1 MNISYQ
7 RGIRHNYLVI
17 DPEEL
22 AWEGYESRML
32 SGNTIEGLLH
42 FQVRQQEDGT
52 QLLYEITSRQP
63 LSRILEGRSIRAG
76 EIRSLVCGILR
87 VLERMEGYL
96 LKENHIFL
104 EPGYLYVDPESFQV
118 WLCLVPGLERNFA
131 DDFGKFLEYLL
142 EHVDHEDKE
151 SVVLAYGLYQETRK
165 ENYGTGDIIRFLGR
179 NQEAER
185 KVTEPEW
192 EDRDRKRVVE
202 SPAAEARGI
211 GNRGLERRA
220 AERRSIGGRTAK
232 SRSEGGGSA
241 ERWGGE
247 CRAAVSRGAGNR
259 GEEGSRKNGPLE
271 SFCLWF
277 RERFFR
283 SREPEDP
290 VQVPWEMLFREEG
303 EDSGSLKESCA
314 PVWNF
319 REPAGTVERRD
330 AGSGPAWG
338 SPARDGLAWSGS
350 AGGGQEPEVQGQV
363 LGTALLADLS
373 AQAGTRRLR
382 SLDSGNQDIDIA
394 YFPFIIGKQQNL
406 VDYRLGQD
414 TVSRLHVRIDREADG
429 YRIQD
434 LNSTN
439 GTYLN
444 GQLLENN
451 GEADLHMGDEVRIAN
466 YRYLFE

>member
-17 DPEEL
+17 DPEKL

-32 SGNTIEGLLH
+32 SGNAIEGLLH

-63 LSRILEGRSIRAG
+63 LSRILEGRSIQAG

-131 DDFGKFLEYLL
+131 EDFGKFLEYLL

-165 ENYGTGDIIRFLGR
+165 ENYGIGDIIRFLGR
-179 NQEAER
+179 NQETER

-192 EDRDRKRVVE
+192 EDQDRKRALE
-202 SPAAEARGI
+202 DPAAEARGA

-220 AERRSIGGRTAK
+220 TERRSTGGRTAK
-232 SRSEGGGSA
+232 RRSEGCGSA
-241 ERWGGE
+241 ERWDGE
-247 CRAAVSRGAGNR
+247 SRAAGSQGAGNG

-271 SFCLWF
+271 TFCLWF

-290 VQVPWEMLFREEG
+290 VQVPWEMLFREDG
-303 EDSGSLKESCA
+303 EDSGNLKESCA

-319 REPAGTVERRD
+319 REPPGTVERWE
-330 AGSGPAWG
+330 AGSG
-338 SPARDGLAWSGS
+338 S
-350 AGGGQEPEVQGQV
+350 AVGVREPESQGQV

-373 AQAGTRRLR
+373 VQAGTRRLR
-382 SLDSGNQDIDIA
+382 ALDSGNQDIDIA
-394 YFPFIIGKQQNL
+394 YFPFVIGKQQNL
-406 VDYRLGQD
+406 VDYQLGQD
-414 TVSRLHVRIDREADG
+414 TVSRLHVRIDREEDG

-451 GEADLHMGDEVRIAN
+451 GVADLHMGDEVRIAN